1 MNPSEHERRKGG
13 APAPGAVFRA
23 PAENPVRPDK
33 SVTSEFATAAD
44 RPDARARP
52 ATPGA
57 GVPPYRGRLA
67 PSPTGYL
74 HLGHART
81 FWTAQARA
89 RAAGGRL
96 LLRDEDLDRARCRR
110 EFVEAMV
117 EDLRWFGLAWDE
129 GPDCGG
135 PCAPYR
141 QSGRMEF
148 YRAALEKLRAGNF
161 IYPCT
166 CSRKDILAAVTAPH
180 AGDEEEPIYPGTCR
194 GRLTERGS
202 VTRSTLSAGPSLEP
216 ASTAARRPA
225 SLRFRVPD
233 GEAIAFT
240 DGNLGPQIFTAG
252 KDFGD
257 FIVWRHD
264 DVPAYQLAC
273 VTDDAAMG
281 ITEVVRGADL
291 LVSTV
296 RQLLLY
302 RALGLTPPAFFHC
315 ELLCDESGRRL
326 AKRHDALSLRHFR
339 QQGVAPEQLR
349 RGWMGG

>member
-1 MNPSEHERRKGG
+1 MNPSEQARRKG
-13 APAPGAVFRA
+13 APAPGAVSRA
-23 PAENPVRPDK
+23 RAENLVRPHK
-33 SVTSEFATAAD
+33 SVAGAVATAAD
-44 RPDARARP
+44 RPDARAHP

-57 GVPPYRGRLA
+57 GVLPYRGRLA

-96 LLRDEDLDRARCRR
+96 ILRDEDLDRARCRP

-117 EDLRWFGLAWDE
+117 ADLRWFGLDWDE

-141 QSGRMEF
+141 QSGRMKF
-148 YRAALEKLRAGNF
+148 YRAALEKLRAGDF

-180 AGDEEEPIYPGTCR
+180 AADEEPIYPGTCR
-194 GRLTERGS
+194 PNNDAPPT
-202 VTRSTLSAGPSLEP
+202 VTGA
-216 ASTAARRPA
+216 RPA
-225 SLRFRVPD
+225 SFRFRVPD
-233 GEAIAFT
+233 GETITFT
-240 DGNLGPQIFTAG
+240 DGNLGPQTFVAG

-257 FIVWRHD
+257 FIVWRQD

-273 VTDDAAMG
+273 VADDAAMG
-281 ITEVVRGADL
+281 MTEVVRGADL
-291 LVSTV
+291 LLSTA

-315 ELLCDESGRRL
+315 ELLCDDAGRRL

-339 QQGVAPEQLR
+339 QSGADPEQLR
-349 RGWMGG
+349 QGWVLRSPVQRRK